1 MMRYHRSYR
10 RPHKSRF
17 VEMFGDGSK
26 WPAED
31 MENLCYLI
39 TDGEHATPK
48 RVEKGILLLSAR
60 NVLDHALKLDDVDYI
75 DQEEYDRIAKRIVP
89 QEGDVLLSCSGSVGR
104 CCTVPSDI
112 KFQMVRSVALL
123 RLKETLLPKFVEY
136 LICSPHVQSQID
148 KQKTASSQA
157 NLFQGKIR
165 RLKGFVPPLALQ
177 REFAAFV
184 EKVDKLAFAVRKSL
198 ESAEKLYRQQLS
210 EAFA

>member
-1 MMRYHRSYR
+1 MRYRRSYR

-26 WPAED
+26 WPSEV
-31 MENLCYLI
+31 MENLCCLI

-48 RVEKGILLLSAR
+48 RVEKGIFLLSAR
-60 NVLDHALKLDDVDYI
+60 NVLDHELKLEDVDYI

-104 CCTVPSDI
+104 CCTVPRDI

-136 LICSPHVQSQID
+136 LICSPHVQRQID
-148 KQKTASSQA
+148 KLKTASSQA
-157 NLFQGKIR
+157 NLFQGKIGED
-165 RLKGFVPPLALQ
+165 KTTQ
-177 REFAAFV
+177 RFC
-184 EKVDKLAFAVRKSL
+184 
-198 ESAEKLYRQQLS
+198 SAHRSPARVCGVCGEGRQIGVCR
-210 EAFA
+210 